1 MSGERICLPVI
12 MPHIGIMKLGELK
25 PLLARNPELSVRF
38 RFENGEPIPSHAHVT
53 EVARIDKQFVDCG
66 GTFRTQSL
74 CRLQTWVSDDYNHRL
89 KAGVLLKILD
99 KGASFLQTEDIEV
112 DVEHELEYIT
122 QSPISSAGPDD
133 SEMVIQLESRHTDC
147 LAKEKCCAPTPK
159 YDLNP
164 MKLQFKA
171 TT

>member
-1 MSGERICLPVI
+1 MTLA
-12 MPHIGIMKLGELK
+12 ELK
-25 PLLARNPELSVRF
+25 PHLAQYSDLPVRF
-38 RFENGEPIPSHAHVT
+38 KFGTGEFIPSHAHVT

-66 GTFRTQSL
+66 GTFRNQSL
-74 CRLQTWVSDDYNHRL
+74 CRLQTWVSDDYDHRL

-122 QSPISSAGPDD
+122 QFPISSAGPDD
-133 SEMVIQLESRHTDC
+133 GEMIIQLASGHTDC

-159 YDLNP
+159 VDFNP